1 MSKNLLLSVALF
13 GSRLFN
19 FILWV
24 ALICII
30 GFFIHWRMKPD
41 SYESVC
47 VNIKERRIAFYDPK
61 ASVLLSGREIKTA
74 PSGRLDRTSIFFL
87 LNDIKPAAIYFAFV
101 QVVLTILLSMLMVR
115 EVVKI
120 LKSVR
125 DLETFNN
132 TNIKSFRLLGYFCL
146 TMTAI
151 NSVLII
157 STNQETHIV
166 YNLDLTL
173 LIFMLAAFIM
183 AEIFA
188 EGHKLSEQD
197 QLTI

>member
-1 MSKNLLLSVALF
+1 MSKNLLLSVALVC
-13 GSRLFN
+13 SRLFK
-19 FILWV
+19 FLLWL

-30 GFFIHWRMKPD
+30 GLFIHNRMKPD
-41 SYESVC
+41 SYKSVL
-47 VNIKERRIAFYDPK
+47 VNITNRSITFVAPK
-61 ASVLLSGREIKTA
+61 SSVEMPPPPSGKSAMGGDTHVLLNE
-74 PSGRLDRTSIFFL
+74 
-87 LNDIKPAAIYFAFV
+87 IKPAAIYLVFV
-101 QVVLTILLSMLMVR
+101 QIVLSIMLSILMVR

-132 TNIKSFRLLGYFCL
+132 TNIKSFRLLGYYCL
-146 TMTAI
+146 MLAGI
-151 NSVLII
+151 NSILII
-157 STNQETHIV
+157 STNRDTHIV
-166 YNLDLTL
+166 FNLDLTL